1 MDMNAMNQNN
11 VTIGSVV
18 SGTYKQFSSL
28 PRGTRTKLAGGIGAV
43 SGLIKSHNEDD
54 GVIQSVLDVGMG
66 MATSIGATSAVSYI
80 VENHGEQIKDFASKA
95 RSVTTG
101 SLATSEG
108 LKDAE
113 VFAKRAQSM
122 KKVGGVAGR
131 GVLGLIAVASA
142 LSVKNDLNHEKQ
154 VERNKNE
161 QELKM
166 KVQAKQQTK
175 DMRGLFGYNTPPDFG
190 GIVMEMWDERIGHHL
205 MGNNKFQ

>member
-28 PRGTRTKLAGGIGAV
+28 PKGTRTKLAGGIGAL
-43 SGLIKSHNEDD
+43 SGLIKSHNEDE

-66 MATSIGATSAVSYI
+66 MATSIGATSALSYI
-80 VENHGEQIKDFASKA
+80 VENHGDQIKEFTNRAKT
-95 RSVTTG
+95 VTTG
-101 SLATSEG
+101 NFAVSEG

-113 VFAKRAQSM
+113 VFAKRAQTM
-122 KKVGGVAGR
+122 KKVGGIAGR
-131 GVLGLIAVASA
+131 GALGLIAVASA
-142 LSVKNDLNHEKQ
+142 LSVKSDLNHEKQ

-166 KVQAKQQTK
+166 KVQAKQQAK
-175 DMRGLFGYNTPPDFG
+175 DMRGLFGYDTPPDFG

-205 MGNNKFQ
+205 MGNSKFK